1 MRLLVLIR
9 DLQYN
14 KSALKRLIMATVK
27 AEFDLYSCAQ
37 GSGTTDEYYK
47 IYTSTVDTINTN
59 GGNAGLHPSVFKK
72 YFKPL
77 KEKVVKESGIEL
89 AKLTQ
94 DELETIK
101 EEATTNAKEAAQ

>member
-1 MRLLVLIR
+1 M
-9 DLQYN
+9 Y
-14 KSALKRLIMATVK
+14 
-27 AEFDLYSCAQ
+27 
-37 GSGTTDEYYK
+37 
-47 IYTSTVDTINTN
+47 
-59 GGNAGLHPSVFKK
+59 PSVVKK